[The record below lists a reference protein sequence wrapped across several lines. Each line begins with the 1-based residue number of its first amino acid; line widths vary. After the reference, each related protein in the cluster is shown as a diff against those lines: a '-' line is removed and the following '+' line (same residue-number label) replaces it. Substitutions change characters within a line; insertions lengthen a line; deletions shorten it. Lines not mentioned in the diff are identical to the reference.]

1 MSKKVVK
8 QLNTID
14 QMKIS
19 KEVRVKELTEIKD
32 NVEKMLR
39 KKKNKL

>member
-14 QMKIS
+14 QTKIS

-32 NVEKMLR
+32 NVEKMLQEE
-39 KKKNKL
+39 KNKL

>member
-8 QLNTID
+8 QFNTID

-32 NVEKMLR
+32 NVEKMLEEE
-39 KKKNKL
+39 K